1 MMDGVLM
8 GIILLTTVVLTIL
21 APIIVVLS
29 LGVPGGLV
37 IVDVTNG

>member
-1 MMDGVLM
+1 M
-8 GIILLTTVVLTIL
+8 GIMLPTTVVLTIL

-37 IVDVTNG
+37 ILDVVNELFGTI